1 MTRTL
6 HLVAVGHHVE
16 QARAVARSLRGT
28 AFVDERAGAQD
39 LPFRAMV
46 VAVTDDLESFSRAA
60 GVGAYVVCRRIVK
73 ARGPRESAR
82 DVLESAV
89 PVEPE
94 VAGID
99 GESSARDARDVR
111 DARDGPEESAAG
123 SGAFT
128 PGARLPGVIGLFPM
142 VRHPDRSH
150 RDADRHWR
158 DVHAPLALEH
168 HAAMS
173 HYTQLSVVHRL
184 HGPEWDGFALCGFDS
199 MEDLKERFFATPEGR
214 IAIRDDV
221 ARFADTRS
229 SPRRLIVV
237 EESYGG

>member
-1 MTRTL
+1 MTMTGTL
-6 HLVAVGHHVE
+6 HLVAVGDDVE
-16 QARAVARSLRGT
+16 QARAVARSLAGT
-28 AFVDERAGAQD
+28 AFVDERAEAQG

-46 VAVTDDLESFSRAA
+46 VAVTDDPETFLLAA
-60 GVGAYVVCRRIVK
+60 GTGAYIACRRIIK
-73 ARGPRESAR
+73 ARR
-82 DVLESAV
+82 
-89 PVEPE
+89 
-94 VAGID
+94 AG
-99 GESSARDARDVR
+99 
-111 DARDGPEESAAG
+111 ESAAG
-123 SGAFT
+123 SGALT
-128 PGARLPGVIGLFPM
+128 AATRLPGVIGLFPM
-142 VRHPDRSH
+142 VRHSALSH

-199 MEDLKERFFATPEGR
+199 MEDLRERFFATPEGR
-214 IAIRDDV
+214 IAIREDV

-237 EESYGG
+237 EERYRSPPIASSTSW